1 MSMLNRGKFVLDAQ
15 TVTLLFKIK
24 IQFLIDALLNEAVVL
39 T

>member
-24 IQFLIDALLNEAVVL
+24 IQGYMESKI
-39 T
+39 